1 MDQLRAGRAQ
11 AQLRQMYSTA
21 METRWMKMLVFG
33 FRQRVYIRDGMTG
46 LTRLADSDD
55 EDEEGVWDAHLD
67 YVNPLWKMQLAGGPR
82 PPMEILIKFL
92 GMAPLY

>member
-11 AQLRQMYSTA
+11 AQLRQMYSNA
-21 METRWMKMLVFG
+21 IQIRWKEMLLVG
-33 FRQRVYIRDGMTG
+33 FRDRVYIRDRMTG

-92 GMAPLY
+92 GMALLY